1 MKKFA
6 RVLVALD
13 LSGQDRQ
20 LLNMLQ
26 TVKPVLDI
34 RKAYF
39 LHIMPNFN
47 VPKDVDAE
55 FHKLFSTEYPVDE
68 KIKDKL
74 ALDVAEAL
82 GNWPG
87 LETSID
93 VREGKPYQKLLHWA
107 EVKEIDLMLVGR
119 KQESEGSGITG
130 RRVARNSKCHV
141 MFVPEKAPERI
152 TSILVPIDFSEN
164 SARALKTALQF
175 KEQIDEEVEIKGL
188 YIIDLPPADYYMR
201 PSTHTGFLK
210 VLQESAAKAYEQ
222 FLEQNDIDP
231 DALDMEYLENTYS
244 NIATHIKAYAEDHEP
259 DLIILGA
266 QGHSPWESFV
276 FGSVTERLVER
287 YLASPILIV
296 R

>member
-1 MKKFA
+1 MKNFA

-13 LSGQDRQ
+13 LSEQDRQ

-26 TVKPVLDI
+26 TIKPVLDI

-39 LHIMPNFN
+39 LHVMPNFS
-47 VPKDVDAE
+47 VPKDVDVE

-68 KIKDKL
+68 KIRDKL

-107 EVKEIDLMLVGR
+107 EIKEVDLMMVGR
-119 KQESEGSGITG
+119 KRESEGSGITG
-130 RRVARNSKCHV
+130 RRVARNSQGHV

-152 TSILVPIDFSEN
+152 KNILVPIDFSEN
-164 SARALKTALQF
+164 SARALQTALKFQ
-175 KEQIDEEVEIKGL
+175 EQLEDVSITGL
-188 YIIDLPPADYYMR
+188 YIIDLPPSDYYMR

-222 FLEQNDIDP
+222 FVEQHDIDP
-231 DALDMEYLENTYS
+231 ENLKIEYLENTYS
-244 NIATHIKAYAEDHEP
+244 NISTHIKTYADDHEP
-259 DLIILGA
+259 DLIIMGA

-287 YLASPILIV
+287 YMAAPILIV